1 MIYNIAITT
10 TDDAMKDK
18 IHQINM
24 KISEKDLN
32 AIDKKAQKYG
42 LSRSSMLKMFGLN
55 AEISVS
61 MPTYLNGSKD

>member
-10 TDDAMKDK
+10 TDDAMKEK

-61 MPTYLNGSKD
+61 MPAHLNGSRD

>member
-1 MIYNIAITT
+1 MIYNTAITT
-10 TDDAMKDK
+10 TDDTMKDK

-61 MPTYLNGSKD
+61 MSAHLNGSKD